1 MAQEIVQSLITP
13 NAHTINKVFS
23 EKDRYYIDIYQ
34 RDYKW
39 QKSQVETLLRDIELR
54 FNLSKRNISDPKNI
68 KKDVLENFKPYF
80 LNTYLTCKTSNYVS
94 IVDGQQRLT
103 TFLIM
108 LIALKRLVGEVHKN
122 ENYAIKTVSTAT
134 LEKLI
139 FEADDFDKPEYYKIY
154 NPNRQSAFDYI
165 LGNLE
170 TYEPKDETQKRIV
183 ENFGIISGYFSG
195 FFKSDVPE
203 TPIDVTKL
211 TYYIYYI
218 LEKLNIVEI
227 HIEQQE
233 NVATIFEVV
242 NDRGLGLKPYE
253 ILKGKFLGNLYNQQK
268 EKANEIWVELQ
279 NKYYNSII
287 KNSTENEIDLDTFF
301 KLYLRAKFA
310 DTEND
315 YKKFEDKYHYEIYSN
330 QKILNFFNRFED
342 TEKLYQWVVN
352 DFKYFAELHLSVRT
366 SYENEFLIFNKLLD
380 QNQQYLLIVSAIE
393 LNDKQEKDKI
403 TLVAKKFDQMHATIR
418 LLDLYDSNDFQDL
431 VYKLLPK
438 VRNKTLQ
445 EITEAFDTVLI
456 EFLEG
461 EEIITKG
468 AYATIGDLYKF
479 ELFQNTRN
487 RWLNFTKYTLMR
499 IDKYLADVLD
509 KPSYCKDTLT
519 DLEERFN
526 KNNKKVYGMHLEHI
540 YANNDKNKK
549 LFTDEHGIFDEA
561 KFNTVRNKLGMVLL
575 LKDKQ
580 NISSSNDYYSLKVD
594 DYKTS
599 NLIWNELLVGHMDS
613 IDRRNLPQH
622 INFTTVNPNADG
634 VFPLEMLESR
644 QKETFEMLKLIWGF
658 N

>member
-54 FNLSKRNISDPKNI
+54 FNLTKRNISDPKNI

-122 ENYAIKTVSTAT
+122 ENYVIKTVSTAT

-183 ENFGIISGYFSG
+183 ENFGIISGYFNS

-352 DFKYFAELHLSVRT
+352 DFKYFAELHLSIRT

-509 KPSYCKDTLT
+509 KPSYCKDTLA

-634 VFPLEMLESR
+634 VFPLEMLETR

>member
-54 FNLSKRNISDPKNI
+54 FNLTKRNISDPKNI

-122 ENYAIKTVSTAT
+122 ENYSIKTVSTTT

-183 ENFGIISGYFSG
+183 ENFGIISGYFNS

-279 NKYYNSII
+279 NKYYNSVI
-287 KNSTENEIDLDTFF
+287 KNSTENDIDLDTFF

-310 DTEND
+310 ETEND

-352 DFKYFAELHLSVRT
+352 DFKYFAELHLYIRT
-366 SYENEFLIFNKLLD
+366 SYDNEYLIFNKLLD

-393 LNDKQEKDKI
+393 LNDKQEKEKI

-445 EITEAFDTVLI
+445 EITEAFDKVLI

-468 AYATIGDLYKF
+468 AYAAIGDLYKY

-509 KPSYCKDTLT
+509 KPSYCKDTLA

-580 NISSSNDYYSLKVD
+580 NISSNNDYYSLKVD

-622 INFTTVNPNADG
+622 INFTTVNPNVDG
-634 VFPLEMLESR
+634 VFPIDMLETR

>member
-54 FNLSKRNISDPKNI
+54 FNLTKRNISDPKNI

-108 LIALKRLVGEVHKN
+108 LIALKRLVAEVHKN
-122 ENYAIKTVSTAT
+122 ESYTVKTVSTTT

-183 ENFGIISGYFSG
+183 QNFGIISGYFNG
-195 FFKSDVPE
+195 FFKSEIPE

-279 NKYYNSII
+279 NKYYNSVI

-352 DFKYFAELHLSVRT
+352 DFKYFAELHLSIRT

-393 LNDKQEKDKI
+393 LNDKQEKEKI

-418 LLDLYDSNDFQDL
+418 LMDLYDSNDFQDL
-431 VYKLLPK
+431 VYKLFPK
-438 VRNKTLQ
+438 VRNKNLQ

-456 EFLEG
+456 EFLES
-461 EEIITKG
+461 EEIITQG
-468 AYATIGDLYKF
+468 AYANIGDLYKY
-479 ELFQNTRN
+479 ELFQNTHN
-487 RWLNFTKYTLMR
+487 RSPNFTKYALMR

-509 KPSYCKDTLT
+509 KPSYCKDTLA

-526 KNNKKVYGMHLEHI
+526 KNNKKIYGMHLEHI

-561 KFNTVRNKLGMVLL
+561 KFKTVRNKLGMVLL

-580 NISSSNDYYSLKVD
+580 NISSSNDYYILKVD

-599 NLIWNELLVGHMDS
+599 NLIWNELLVGHMDYV
-613 IDRRNLPQH
+613 DRRNLPQH
-622 INFTTVNPNADG
+622 INFTTINPNADG
-634 VFPLEMLESR
+634 VFPIDMLETR